1 MTCKYQSCKTI
12 KNLIIPK
19 NVKSIGEKIIG
30 GCKSIEKIVVENGNK
45 IYDSRNDCNAIIEKE
60 TNKLIAG
67 CQNTIIP
74 NTVTTIGEEAF
85 SGCTELISLKIS
97 NSVKTIEDFAFFGC
111 KKLTMIVFPDY
122 LEKIGKR
129 AFCWCNE
136 LKSLTLPPTLTEI
149 GDEAFYCCS
158 GLTNIDIPNTV
169 TTIGSEAFYQ
179 CINLK
184 SLTIPN
190 SVERIKHDAFQG
202 CSKLESLVIP
212 FSIKEIGGYAFA
224 LCTNLTTIYIP
235 SSLTFINDGLFW
247 KCESLKD
254 IYYYSEVV
262 PNTSVYAF
270 KNYNYKDATLH
281 VPAQSIGN
289 YQSSSPWKEFGNIV
303 ALTEE
308 EIAMEVIN
316 LPFDEVHEVG
326 RFSLDG
332 KRVTPSYQG
341 LVVIKYNDGTTRK
354 VIVR

>member
-1 MTCKYQSCKTI
+1 M
-12 KNLIIPK
+12 
-19 NVKSIGEKIIG
+19 
-30 GCKSIEKIVVENGNK
+30 
-45 IYDSRNDCNAIIEKE
+45 
-60 TNKLIAG
+60 
-67 CQNTIIP
+67 
-74 NTVTTIGEEAF
+74 
-85 SGCTELISLKIS
+85 
-97 NSVKTIEDFAFFGC
+97 
-111 KKLTMIVFPDY
+111 
-122 LEKIGKR
+122 
-129 AFCWCNE
+129 
-136 LKSLTLPPTLTEI
+136 KSLTLPPTLTEI

-158 GLTNIDIPNTV
+158 GLTNIDLPNTV

-179 CINLK
+179 CSNLK

-235 SSLTFINDGLFW
+235 SSLTFINEGLFW

-262 PNTSVYAF
+262 PNTSVDAF
-270 KNYNYKDATLH
+270 EYYNNKDATLH

-289 YQSSSPWKEFGNIV
+289 YQSSSPWGEFGNIV

-308 EIAMEVIN
+308 EIAMAVIN
-316 LPFDEVHEVG
+316 LPFDEVREVG